1 MFLHPIFIHSADRGS
16 REARKIIM
24 KKVRNLGIFF
34 IVLAIVSCQK
44 PELEIGDDMIAAYGE
59 EFSINGFSI
68 AHSPQ
73 EFFEEQTYWYSS
85 NSNIVQ
91 VLDSEGGEFY
101 ACGVGEADI
110 YLDLIYNGGE
120 KLSASRHVTVVDMK
134 VTLLELD
141 TASCVLFP
149 NDKIRLT
156 ATYEPLNASFPEI
169 SWISSDEEI
178 ATVNSEGEVNAV
190 NVGECTITVKEGRSG
205 LTAQCQITVV
215 PVEMTSLELSET
227 NCRIEIGETHSIV
240 ASFEPDNVTFPELY
254 WHSSDESVAIV
265 TNGLV
270 EAVGVGDC
278 VIYVTNADNSLSA
291 KCDVSVYV
299 IEMTTISCV
308 SEKVMEQYDNFR
320 LDADYQPMD
329 ATYGLRWYSSD
340 ESVAT
345 VDELTGEVNCVG
357 IGECDITI
365 SNLYSSAIA
374 SCHLT
379 VTPATVK
386 NLSLSESLLYLP
398 IGDTERLYCWVEPD
412 YAYNQSLKWKSSDT
426 SVMTVSED
434 GAVTAVGAGSA
445 TLTVTALDG
454 SGCTAECT
462 VVVGTEATLRSHV
475 ENYLTYKISITTPT
489 VFYNSCYYVFKNTG
503 NEVVLLS
510 VIKYKISDAA
520 TASNAINKYLG
531 PGDTWERWFEIR
543 GVVWTVEM
551 YGLRYTIT
559 T

>member
-1 MFLHPIFIHSADRGS
+1 M
-16 REARKIIM
+16 RKFKI
-24 KKVRNLGIFF
+24 LGILS

-44 PELEIGDDMIAAYGE
+44 PEPELEIGDDLVVAYGE
-59 EFSINGFSI
+59 EFSINSFSI
-68 AHSPQ
+68 ANSH
-73 EFFEEQTYWYSS
+73 ENMFIGRRYWSSS
-85 NSNIVQ
+85 NSGVVE
-91 VLDSEGGEFY
+91 VLDSEQGGFY

-110 YLDLIYNGGE
+110 YLELWFDGDEY
-120 KLSASRHVTVVDMK
+120 LSASCHVTVVDME
-134 VTLLELD
+134 VTLLKLD
-141 TASCVLFP
+141 TTSCVLFP
-149 NDKIRLT
+149 NDKICLSK
-156 ATYEPLNASFPEI
+156 TYEPSNASFPGFYW
-169 SWISSDEEI
+169 SSSDKDV
-178 ATVNSEGEVNAV
+178 ATVNSKGEVSAV

-398 IGDTERLYCWVEPD
+398 IGDSERLYCWVEPD

-434 GAVTAVGAGSA
+434 GAVTAVGAGTA

-510 VIKYKISDAA
+510 AIEYKISDAA
-520 TASNAINKYLG
+520 KASDAINNYLG

-551 YGLRYTIT
+551 YGFRYTIT
-559 T
+559 TE

>member
-1 MFLHPIFIHSADRGS
+1 M
-16 REARKIIM
+16 RKFKIW
-24 KKVRNLGIFF
+24 GILS

-44 PELEIGDDMIAAYGE
+44 PELEIGDDMIVAYGE

-73 EFFEEQTYWYSS
+73 EFFTQQIYWYSS
-85 NSNIVQ
+85 NSDIVR
-91 VLDSEGGEFY
+91 VLNSEEGEFY

-110 YLDLIYNGGE
+110 YLDLMYNEGE
-120 KLSASRHVTVVDMK
+120 QLSASCHVTVVDME
-134 VTLLELD
+134 VVSLELD
-141 TASCVLFP
+141 TTSCVLFP
-149 NDKIRLT
+149 NDKICLT
-156 ATYEPLNASFPEI
+156 ATYEPSNASFPEI
-169 SWISSDEEI
+169 SWSSSDEDV
-178 ATVNSEGEVNAV
+178 ATVNAEGEVSAV

-215 PVEMTSLELSET
+215 PVAMTSLELSET
-227 NCRIEIGETHSIV
+227 NCRIEIGETHSLV
-240 ASFEPDNVTFPELY
+240 ASFEPDSVTFPELY

-278 VIYVTNADNSLSA
+278 VIYVTNADNRLSA

-398 IGDTERLYCWVEPD
+398 IGDSERLYCWVEPD
-412 YAYNQSLKWKSSDT
+412 YAYNQSLKWESSDT

-434 GAVTAVGAGSA
+434 GAVTAVGAGTA
-445 TLTVTALDG
+445 TLIVSALDG
-454 SGCTAECT
+454 SGCTVECT

-475 ENYLTYKISITTPT
+475 ESYLTYKISITTPT

-503 NEVVLLS
+503 NEAVLLS
-510 VIKYKISDAA
+510 RIKYKS
-520 TASNAINKYLG
+520 TYTSTTSEGINKYLG
-531 PGDTWERWFEIR
+531 PGGTWERWFEIR

-551 YGLRYTIT
+551 YGLRYEIT
-559 T
+559 TE